1 MVRAAGRRRPTYHRM
16 LAVALAALWLA
27 AAWPATAASPFTDV
41 PAGHWAYQALEQL
54 SEAGLVDGYPAGFFT
69 GSRRLTRY
77 EVALTVARAL
87 ERLSDR
93 ASIRPPASD
102 GADLGSL
109 WSQYN
114 EAHPERPLSASVRDV
129 LGNVV
134 REFEPELRMLGY
146 GSLAGVLQRDPSAAV
161 LRVETAEAE
170 QAAMTAG
177 GAEVAAWEQ
186 RANAA
191 AAGVLQLSDYV
202 LPGTRVL
209 GADGTSGGNAVP
221 LMEMTETLSGVRGVV
236 PVTPFLSLRG
246 ERLLRSSFQGE
257 AGVTEVGASVR
268 LGDVSLDGRLRS
280 VEPGFE
286 TGLRG
291 GDSGGEA
298 MGVGLTVPLGDL
310 RLITGRDV
318 VQRFEESVEHV
329 TSVALEY
336 NLAQSAQ
343 LRAQWQSVSLADLKQ
358 ARSRASVDVNLP
370 VADGAAVHLGLT
382 YEGAPDPE
390 SAAQSVS
397 TLAVAGLGLRLQDN
411 AEARASIAIQDT
423 GAGRQLTTSLGLRYA
438 LSAEAALRLGYK
450 LIDFASDDRQN
461 LATAEFTIRF

>member
-1 MVRAAGRRRPTYHRM
+1 MV
-16 LAVALAALWLA
+16 VAALVLA
-27 AAWPATAASPFTDV
+27 AALPAGAASPFTDV

-54 SEAGLVDGYPAGFFT
+54 SEAGLVDGYPTGFFT

-93 ASIRPPASD
+93 ASIRPPGAD
-102 GADLGSL
+102 GTDLGSL
-109 WSQYN
+109 VSQYN
-114 EAHPERPLSASVRDV
+114 RANPERPLSASVQDV
-129 LGNVV
+129 LGSVV

-146 GSLAGVLQRDPSAAV
+146 GALAGVLQRDPEAAR
-161 LRVETAEAE
+161 LRVEAAEAG
-170 QAAMTAG
+170 QKVAG
-177 GAEVAAWEQ
+177 GGGADVSAWEQ
-186 RANAA
+186 RAGVE
-191 AAGVLQLSDYV
+191 AAGVLRISDYV
-202 LPGTRVL
+202 LPGTSL
-209 GADGTSGGNAVP
+209 LAAGGANGGAAVP
-221 LMEMTETLSGVRGVV
+221 LLDMTETLSGVRGVV

-246 ERLLRSSFQGE
+246 ERLRRSNFQGE
-257 AGVTEVGASVR
+257 AAATEVGASVR

-286 TGLRG
+286 TGWRG
-291 GDSGGEA
+291 DDLGGES
-298 MGVGLTVPLGDL
+298 MGVGLTVPLGEL

-318 VQRFEESVEHV
+318 VQRSEETVEHV

-336 NLAQSAQ
+336 NLAQAAQ

-358 ARSRASVDVNLP
+358 ARSRASVDLNLP
-370 VADGAAVHLGLT
+370 VADGAAVHLGLA

-390 SAAQSVS
+390 SAAVSVS

-411 AEARASIAIQDT
+411 AEAQASIAIQGT
-423 GAGRQLTTSLGLRYA
+423 GEGSRLTTSLGLRYA
-438 LSAEAALRLGYK
+438 LGSEAALRLGYK
-450 LIDFASDDRQN
+450 LIDFTNESRQN